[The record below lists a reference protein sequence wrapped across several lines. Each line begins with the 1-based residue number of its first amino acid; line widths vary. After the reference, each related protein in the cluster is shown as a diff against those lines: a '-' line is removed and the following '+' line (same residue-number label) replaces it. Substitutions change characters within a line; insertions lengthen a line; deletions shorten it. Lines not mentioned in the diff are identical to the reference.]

1 MVRYRVVV
9 VMSEQR
15 MGGEFYLGEGEG
27 EEAQVCFPQHRRSEV
42 RNHLHHSRGGLH
54 VSLKKCGNR
63 NFVPGQLMFV
73 TVRMV
78 DPSDDDVCYY

>member
-1 MVRYRVVV
+1 MTYQVEALVVVGYRVVV

-42 RNHLHHSRGGLH
+42 RNLHLHQSGG
-54 VSLKKCGNR
+54 VY
-63 NFVPGQLMFV
+63 M
-73 TVRMV
+73 
-78 DPSDDDVCYY
+78 